1 VQTLRGDVFDNIDR
15 LEYFDFV
22 DIDAAHRRFLRR
34 APLGV
39 FKTRTRRERDVLKL
53 SKIGRKAIE
62 NGAG

>member
-1 VQTLRGDVFDNIDR
+1 MQTLCGDVFDNIDG
-15 LEYFDFV
+15 LEHFDFV
-22 DIDAAHRRFLRR
+22 DIDAAHRRFLCC

-39 FKTRTRRERDVLKL
+39 FKTCARRERDVLKL